1 MKILSLLTKIDQK
14 YKINQPFK
22 MYRNSKN
29 IVIIAFN
36 RLTII
41 EINN

>member
-1 MKILSLLTKIDQK
+1 MKIISLLTKIDQK
-14 YKINQPFK
+14 HKINQPFK

-29 IVIIAFN
+29 IVLITFN

-41 EINN
+41 EIN

>member
-14 YKINQPFK
+14 YKINQHFK

-29 IVIIAFN
+29 VVLVTFN

-41 EINN
+41 EINQ